1 MVAQAIDRYL
11 SKRDVRK
18 AEVMI
23 ARWLRS
29 ELSAADRAKAL
40 ISRARVRL
48 FSGRID
54 DALDDLSKAR
64 ALNPDEVETP
74 AAQELRGDCHF
85 ARFEL
90 ASLGFADRQDT
101 AQALEAYETIL
112 TRAPQYDNIGWVH
125 YQRGRVLLTENRIEE
140 AVACFHEALLSPS
153 TIPALT
159 AYCYERLGFA
169 AFYEMRDPRRAVG
182 FLNKAIAT
190 YPASEERRWLAQAHT
205 LLSRVLR
212 EVGEQQASREAAE
225 SAVAI
230 ASIAEGKAG
239 LADALLSAAETLS
252 YVDSGERDVISYLQ
266 QFIQI
271 TRKPLG
277 IDVTYSRVYE
287 MLGDAYFKTG
297 QHQSAVASYQNALQF
312 NPYHPWEQSIY
323 YRIARSCYQMG
334 EYERAIQ
341 SIERLMQLAEADGQT
356 IHDYRVFN
364 VLGNAQYALRQYE
377 RASRAYANA
386 LELAPHNAEHLDR
399 IRQYFL
405 YAQQLSGA
413 V

>member
-64 ALNPDEVETP
+64 DLMPEEVETP
-74 AAQELRGDCHF
+74 AALELRGDCHF

-90 ASLGFADRQDT
+90 ASVGFADRQDT

-112 TRAPQYDNIGWVH
+112 ARAPQYDNIGWVH
-125 YQRGRVLLTENRIEE
+125 YQRGRVLLTENRIDE

-153 TIPALT
+153 TVPALT

-182 FLNKAIAT
+182 FLHKAIAT
-190 YPASEERRWLAQAHT
+190 YPATEERRWLAQAHT

-212 EVGEQQASREAAE
+212 EVGEHQASREAAE
-225 SAVAI
+225 AAVAI
-230 ASIAEGKAG
+230 ASFAEGKAG
-239 LADALLSAAETLS
+239 LADALLSAGETLS
-252 YVDSGERDVISYLQ
+252 YVDGGERDVISYLQ

-287 MLGDAYFKTG
+287 MLGDAYFKLG

-323 YRIARSCYQMG
+323 YRIARSYYQLG
-334 EYERAIQ
+334 EYDRAIQ
-341 SIERLMQLAEADGQT
+341 SIEHLIQLAEADGQT

-364 VLGNAQYALRQYE
+364 VLGNARYALRQYDHA
-377 RASRAYANA
+377 RRAYASA
-386 LELAPHNAEHLDR
+386 LELAPQNAEHLDH